1 MEFPFRVK
9 FSLSRK
15 LSGYELSAILK
26 QQNVVTNFMRNQ
38 KLTFIFLLLNTFLV
52 LSQTSIPSE
61 LMNKPR
67 TEELYR
73 TNDSNVKNMT
83 VSETNFL
90 KNETYTNKWI
100 YNYSNDSIINGRLF
114 KNEELKSIFE
124 YIIDDNKEI
133 IESKAVFYHNSL
145 KNDRLHIKYKIT
157 DSSKTL
163 TFINDNLNIVSKMIV
178 EIDSLK
184 SPTKITSVRN
194 GEIQAIETAD
204 YNYKLNTYNYKVYN
218 YSNEIVLNKLEY
230 YNYNFINDKNDFG
243 DIVKMIWPL
252 SKNKSITIF
261 EYKYDKNNNWI
272 KRIKK
277 IIENDKEIT
286 TTIVKRNI
294 IYKN

>member
-1 MEFPFRVK
+1 
-9 FSLSRK
+9 
-15 LSGYELSAILK
+15 
-26 QQNVVTNFMRNQ
+26 MRNQ

-133 IESKAVFYHNSL
+133 IESKVVFYHNSL

-230 YNYNFINDKNDFG
+230 YNYNFIIDKNDFG

>member
-1 MEFPFRVK
+1 
-9 FSLSRK
+9 
-15 LSGYELSAILK
+15 
-26 QQNVVTNFMRNQ
+26 MRNQ

-133 IESKAVFYHNSL
+133 IESKVVFYHNSL
-145 KNDRLHIKYKIT
+145 INDILHIKYKIT

-204 YNYKLNTYNYKVYN
+204 YNYKSNTYNYKVYN

-230 YNYNFINDKNDFG
+230 YNYNFIIDKNDFG